1 MQEGI
6 ERPEETDDFVRLGL
20 HRLPVSE
27 FPHVLA
33 LASDLV
39 LYHGAAELD
48 YGLDILLCGPAASPV
63 GPSYP
68 TAGC

>member
-27 FPHVLA
+27 FPHVRA

-48 YGLDILLCGPAASPV
+48 CGLDILLSGPAASPV